1 MKITKHVD
9 KTVTADACFTHYGH
23 SKNIGYTWISQK
35 KKTEWNCCQI
45 TTRCLQRKNTKILDD
60 IRNNVGTE
68 FLRDH
73 IIDKQDVINI
83 QRAYGLEEVQ
93 RHANDQTSVLA
104 WIQEW
109 QNSTCNPV
117 VWYKLQG
124 IFF

>member
-9 KTVTADACFTHYGH
+9 KTVTEDACFTHYGH
-23 SKNIGYTWISQK
+23 SKNIGCTWISQK
-35 KKTEWNCCQI
+35 NRKEIAAK
-45 TTRCLQRKNTKILDD
+45 LQQGVSKEKILDD
-60 IRNNVGTE
+60 IRNDVGTE

-83 QRAYGLEEVQ
+83 QHACGLEEVKL
-93 RHANDQTSVLA
+93 HANDQASVLA

-109 QNSTCNPV
+109 QNSTSNPV

>member
-9 KTVTADACFTHYGH
+9 KTGTADAGFTHHGH

-35 KKTEWNCCQI
+35 KRNEIAAKLQQGVSKEKTI
-45 TTRCLQRKNTKILDD
+45 DD

-73 IIDKQDVINI
+73 IIDKQDVISI

-93 RHANDQTSVLA
+93 RHPNDQTSLLA
-104 WIQEW
+104 
-109 QNSTCNPV
+109 
-117 VWYKLQG
+117 
-124 IFF
+124 

>member
-1 MKITKHVD
+1 MLALPTMDIPRTLVIHGFRNKKNRNEI
-9 KTVTADACFTHYGH
+9 A
-23 SKNIGYTWISQK
+23 SK
-35 KKTEWNCCQI
+35 
-45 TTRCLQRKNTKILDD
+45 LQQGVSKEKILGD

-73 IIDKQDVINI
+73 IIDKQVMINI

-109 QNSTCNPV
+109 QNSTSNLV

>member
-1 MKITKHVD
+1 M
-9 KTVTADACFTHYGH
+9 HYENYETCRQN
-23 SKNIGYTWISQK
+23 SYS
-35 KKTEWNCCQI
+35 
-45 TTRCLQRKNTKILDD
+45 RCLLYPLWTFQEHWLYMDFAKKRNKIAAKLQQGVSKEKIPDD

-83 QRAYGLEEVQ
+83 QHAYGLEEVQ
-93 RHANDQTSVLA
+93 RHANDQTSVLS

-109 QNSTCNPV
+109 QNSTSNLV

>member
-1 MKITKHVD
+1 MLALPTMDIPRTLVIHG
-9 KTVTADACFTHYGH
+9 FR
-23 SKNIGYTWISQK
+23 K
-35 KKTEWNCCQI
+35 KKRNEI
-45 TTRCLQRKNTKILDD
+45 AAKLQQGVSKEKILDD
-60 IRNNVGTE
+60 IRNNVGAE

-73 IIDKQDVINI
+73 IIDKQDVVNI

-109 QNSTCNPV
+109 QNSTSNPV

>member
-9 KTVTADACFTHYGH
+9 GTFTADACFTHYGH

-35 KKTEWNCCQI
+35 KRNEI
-45 TTRCLQRKNTKILDD
+45 AAILQQGVSKEKILDD
-60 IRNNVGTE
+60 IRNNVGAK

-73 IIDKQDVINI
+73 IIDKQDVVNI

-109 QNSTCNPV
+109 QNSTSNPV

-124 IFF
+124 ILF